1 MGILLCLAGGLAK
14 DLKAVFLDKNDPIYK
29 NGIVLEEEAIRILV
43 FTQDVGMEVS
53 YDCI

>member
-1 MGILLCLAGGLAK
+1 
-14 DLKAVFLDKNDPIYK
+14 
-29 NGIVLEEEAIRILV
+29 LEEEAIRILV